1 MPERSREIVNKRGDI
16 VAKMSTI
23 MLMWYNYARNTA
35 DACIQIA
42 KGLVNAG
49 IAGNV
54 ISVVA
59 ASPQGA
65 GTHSLNRYPSPYGR
79 LCALRHR
86 PPFFLCKTIG
96 YADRRGFAGIAEF
109 GVHGFD
115 RGGGIALSGSVKT
128 RKTDRDT
135 AGCSSHSY
143 FSLRFWR
150 FWRLQPMAIRRL
162 STGVSGA
169 ERVRGLRIVR
179 LTPAAVTDSSR
190 PSGALSRKIGPS
202 VHPAAMAFSYAGPG
216 ANQCAGSYC

>member
-1 MPERSREIVNKRGDI
+1 MPGRGCVSVNMKDDT

-23 MLMWYNYARNTA
+23 MLMWSNCARNTA

-86 PPFFLCKTIG
+86 PPFFLCKTKG

-109 GVHGFD
+109 GMHGFD
-115 RGGGIALSGSVKT
+115 RGCGIALSGSAKQ

-135 AGCSSHSY
+135 AGCSSYSY

-150 FWRLQPMAIRRL
+150 LLRLRPMAIRRL
-162 STGVSGA
+162 GRMGVLQPA
-169 ERVRGLRIVR
+169 RLAMPRIAR
-179 LTPAAVTDSSR
+179 PIPTAATDATRPIGVFSSKFR
-190 PSGALSRKIGPS
+190 PSR
-202 VHPAAMAFSYAGPG
+202 AFSYARPG
-216 ANQCAGSYC
+216 GALPCAGPYR

>member
-1 MPERSREIVNKRGDI
+1 MPGQSHVIVNMKVGI
-16 VAKMSTI
+16 VAKMGTI
-23 MLMWYNYARNTA
+23 MLMWRNYARNTA
-35 DACIQIA
+35 DACRGIA
-42 KGLVNAG
+42 KSLVG
-49 IAGNV
+49 TEITGKV
-54 ISVVA
+54 LSVVA

-96 YADRRGFAGIAEF
+96 YADRRGFAGISDMRAL
-109 GVHGFD
+109 GFD

-128 RKTDRDT
+128 RKIDRDT
-135 AGCSSHSY
+135 AGCSSCSY

-150 FWRLQPMAIRRL
+150 LLRSQPMAIRRL

-169 ERVRGLRIVR
+169 ERVRGLHIVR

-190 PSGALSRKIGPS
+190 PLGALSRKIGPS
-202 VHPAAMAFSYAGPG
+202 VHPAAVVFSYAGPG